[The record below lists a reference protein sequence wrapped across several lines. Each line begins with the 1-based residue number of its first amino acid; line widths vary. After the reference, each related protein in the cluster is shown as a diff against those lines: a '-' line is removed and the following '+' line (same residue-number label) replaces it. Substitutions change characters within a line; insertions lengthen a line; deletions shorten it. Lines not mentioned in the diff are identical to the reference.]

1 MKTLT
6 KEQLKKIFPN
16 AKEDKIDL
24 YLPAFTQAFPQ
35 YGMTTPRRVAAFLGQ
50 IGVESGELKYDE
62 ELRSKYNTLDP
73 KDPTQPTGNAYEGRK
88 ATLGNYVPND
98 GAKYIGRGII
108 QLTGR
113 ANYTLY
119 GQKIG
124 VDLIK
129 YPERAK
135 EPLNSVKIALEFWK
149 TRGCNAQADAWR
161 IDKVTELVNGKAK
174 LHLDKRQ
181 KISERALKVLMGEQD
196 VKE

>member
-35 YGMTTPRRVAAFLGQ
+35 YSMTTPRRVAAFFGQ
-50 IGVESGELKYDE
+50 IGVESGELKWDE
-62 ELRSKYNTLDP
+62 ELPSKWNKVDP
-73 KDPTQPTGNAYEGRK
+73 KDPNEPTGTLYEGRK
-88 ATLGNYVPND
+88 ATLGNYVKGD

-135 EPLNSVKIALEFWK
+135 EPLNAVKIALEFWK
-149 TRGCNAQADAWR
+149 GRGCNAQADAWR
-161 IDKVTELVNGKAK
+161 IDKVTELINGKAK

-181 KISERALKVLMGEQD
+181 KISERALKVLGGED